1 MKIHTY
7 MGEKPITETTQYTY
21 EFGRF
26 HLTFIVKTF
35 HNRNDGKCG
44 EHCLRNIVNLIMLL
58 RYT

>member
-26 HLTFIVKTF
+26 HLTFIVETF
-35 HNRNDGKCG
+35 HNRNDEKCG
-44 EHCLRNIVNLIMLL
+44 EHCLHNIINLIM
-58 RYT
+58 

>member
-26 HLTFIVKTF
+26 HLTFIVKLFIIGTMG
-35 HNRNDGKCG
+35 NAG
-44 EHCLRNIVNLIMLL
+44 NIVYAI
-58 RYT
+58 